1 MSVKKDKSQRLL
13 VHSKAKVRLYKE
25 YLTAYLSILGIS
37 NFHSISIYDMFAG
50 EGQYGED
57 FGSSIVAYDVIVE
70 YLKKYP
76 SNPAIIKYH
85 INDSGFSMFDKT
97 TKKIDKIKSIIAG
110 KNFTS
115 DKLEIQYKD
124 KEFNDTIETI
134 RQELS
139 SLKESERAIVFLDPY
154 GYKDIRFQTLASFL
168 KNKKTEVLLFIPIN
182 NIFRF
187 ANKTL
192 KDKSYA
198 LSSGKHI
205 QEFLSDYGITVEN
218 IVSDNVNFI
227 EQIRDKLK
235 EKLSGIYVDYFKIHK
250 GKSQI
255 YVLYFLTSNKLG
267 YQKMVD
273 VKWNIDSSEGKGYSP
288 QSYGMDNLFS
298 GNTSTL
304 DSKLKDFLLTKR
316 NNREVR
322 DFIYDCGY
330 TAKQGK
336 QLLEYWENEKMI
348 LVEGKERKKSGFYI
362 SNAKEEIKVT
372 IVYKTGTKGII

>member
-1 MSVKKDKSQRLL
+1 
-13 VHSKAKVRLYKE
+13 
-25 YLTAYLSILGIS
+25 
-37 NFHSISIYDMFAG
+37 
-50 EGQYGED
+50 
-57 FGSSIVAYDVIVE
+57 
-70 YLKKYP
+70 
-76 SNPAIIKYH
+76 
-85 INDSGFSMFDKT
+85 MFDKT

-139 SLKESERAIVFLDPY
+139 SLKESERVIVFLDPY

-205 QEFLSDYGITVEN
+205 QDFLSDYGITVEN

-235 EKLSGIYVDYFKIHK
+235 ENYQVFTLTILKFIK
-250 GKSQI
+250 GKVKSMF
-255 YVLYFLTSNKLG
+255 YTSLQVIN
-267 YQKMVD
+267 
-273 VKWNIDSSEGKGYSP
+273 
-288 QSYGMDNLFS
+288 
-298 GNTSTL
+298 
-304 DSKLKDFLLTKR
+304 
-316 NNREVR
+316 
-322 DFIYDCGY
+322 
-330 TAKQGK
+330 
-336 QLLEYWENEKMI
+336 
-348 LVEGKERKKSGFYI
+348 
-362 SNAKEEIKVT
+362 
-372 IVYKTGTKGII
+372 